1 MDKSPKRLFLVV
13 FSSEEEEIADVNSL
27 QKEFEEIANKTSTD
41 SENIVNFDDKV
52 VFGLKVGDA
61 FEEIEGENDLSNVK
75 STDSESTEVEG
86 ESILLSVKST
96 DSESIEFDDNIAFR
110 LEIGDTF
117 EDWDLAERQIEKHAT
132 ETGFEILKRQLERNK
147 HGEIISRIF
156 ECKNSREHH
165 ARKKA
170 DIEDNR
176 ECESV
181 KKNCPQKVNLYLS
194 SGIIR
199 ITSLCK
205 EHNHPLIENIRDMAS
220 KFHCLSP
227 EMLEEVE
234 FLVNIGCSAGPIIR
248 GLQKRFPDARIYPK
262 NVYNAICIFRRS
274 GKIVKTDAAETYNR
288 LIQLQREEH
297 GCSAKYIERALGTD
311 VNSWALCYTHR
322 SFNAGIQSTS
332 RVESYNALIKRSV
345 RSSTTLFELDTEI
358 QLQLDKEE
366 QFERLKEQSHKNPTV
381 GLPNIVNR
389 FFKWI
394 DVIIKKYLTSR
405 VLKIQ
410 HSQMNESLL
419 YRTKRIKDWKDLLN
433 HELNFIDKESN
444 LIKKT
449 SMVDQGYNSDLMDE
463 SGSIDQGYNSDP
475 MEEASNIEFAED
487 NYESVLSNLASLIT
501 YIDQESIHEV
511 WHVSTIEQNK
521 EHFVVVYGN
530 ANHLCTCDSKV
541 VYKHQI
547 ETNFNMLNEIRHTQ
561 VFSETVKKN
570 LSNQVKYSQG
580 LGYAKKALNLAFEN
594 SCENELNRLLQ
605 HWIKD
610 KEKEIYVNQENESNK
625 ENLLNISNPYKTRT
639 KGAPKKKRIKSTLE
653 NKYYHNENMHTTIK
667 SHAIIKITANDK
679 QPMKQRNI
687 TINEYTNNELNNELE
702 SSTTKHLNKNVCVPI
717 RHINKGKGK
726 MHTTTTEDLQQQDV
740 ISESEEAFDKQMK
753 VAIQRSRQQYNKPG
767 ESSQYN
773 DSIEIQKE
781 KGSGVKYSCGYCKA
795 VGHNARSCRLKNKS
809 NKSN

>member
-1 MDKSPKRLFLVV
+1 MVTSWL
-13 FSSEEEEIADVNSL
+13 SE
-27 QKEFEEIANKTSTD
+27 
-41 SENIVNFDDKV
+41 DDALNDLPPYPSV
-52 VFGLKVGDA
+52 EGDA
-61 FEEIEGENDLSNVK
+61 FEEVEGKNDLSNVE
-75 STDSESTEVEG
+75 STNSESTEVEG
-86 ESILLSVKST
+86 ESILSSVEST
-96 DSESIEFDDNIAFR
+96 DSESTEFDDNIAFR

-132 ETGFEILKRQLERNK
+132 ETGFEILKRQLGRNK
-147 HGEIISRIF
+147 HGEIISRTF
-156 ECKNSREHH
+156 ECKNSREYH

-176 ECESV
+176 ERKSV
-181 KKNCPQKVNLYLS
+181 KKNCLWKVNLYLS
-194 SGIIR
+194 SGIIC

-205 EHNHPLIENIRDMAS
+205 EHNYPLIENIRDMAS
-220 KFHCLSP
+220 KFYRLSP
-227 EMLEEVE
+227 EMLEEIE

-248 GLQKRFPDARIYPK
+248 GLQKRFPVARIYPK

-297 GCSAKYIERALGTD
+297 GWFVEARLEGEDNHLTRLFWMRPSQIDLWQRFHDVVIYDNTSQTNKYPARKYIERALGTD
-311 VNSWALCYTHR
+311 VTSWALCYTHR

-345 RSSTTLFELDTEI
+345 RSSTILFELDTEI

-366 QFERLKEQSHKNPTV
+366 QFERLEEQSHKNPTV

-389 FFKWI
+389 FFKQI
-394 DVIIKKYLTSR
+394 DVIIKKYFTPR
-405 VLKIQ
+405 ILKIQ

-433 HELNFIDKESN
+433 HELNFIDKEFN

-449 SMVDQGYNSDLMDE
+449 SMVDQGYDSDLMDE
-463 SGSIDQGYNSDP
+463 SGSVDQGYDSDP

-501 YIDQESIHEV
+501 YIDQESIHEAMF
-511 WHVSTIEQNK
+511 HVGLIPNRWYIDITYEFQK
-521 EHFVVVYGN
+521 EAAIIVCNNASGDSEVVYE
-530 ANHLCTCDSKV
+530 
-541 VYKHQI
+541 HQI

-570 LSNQVKYSQG
+570 LSNQAKYSQG
-580 LGYAKKALNLAFEN
+580 LGYAMKALNLALEN
-594 SCENELNRLLQ
+594 GCENELNRLLQ

-625 ENLLNISNPYKTRT
+625 ENLSNISNPYKTRT
-639 KGAPKKKRIKSTLE
+639 KGALKKKRIKSTLE
-653 NKYYHNENMHTTIK
+653 NKHYHNENMHTTIK

-687 TINEYTNNELNNELE
+687 TINKYTNNELNNELE

-753 VAIQRSRQQYNKPG
+753 VAI
-767 ESSQYN
+767 
-773 DSIEIQKE
+773 
-781 KGSGVKYSCGYCKA
+781 
-795 VGHNARSCRLKNKS
+795 
-809 NKSN
+809 